1 MKVCLFLLAVGVFV
15 KVASVV
21 DGRSEKLHG
30 DEISKAEAKK
40 ETNESKGY
48 SYEYQGKCKDSLKS
62 PFGKCIDGCKSL
74 NEPKQD
80 FCIKSKD
87 GNMYRVQSIC
97 HYDCYQ
103 NHKGNS
109 YQYQGE
115 CKESPESLFVECI
128 DGCKNYEPKQD
139 FCIKSKDG
147 NMYRVQSI
155 CHYDCYQN
163 HKGNSYQYQGKC
175 K

>member
-15 KVASVV
+15 GVASVV

-40 ETNESKGY
+40 ETNESKRDSRRVAYEADQDGKIGKCLDGCKNHVPKQDFCIKSKDGKMMTVQSICHYDCYQNFKGY

-87 GNMYRVQSIC
+87 GNSCRM
-97 HYDCYQ
+97 H
-103 NHKGNS
+103 
-109 YQYQGE
+109 
-115 CKESPESLFVECI
+115 
-128 DGCKNYEPKQD
+128 
-139 FCIKSKDG
+139 
-147 NMYRVQSI
+147 
-155 CHYDCYQN
+155 
-163 HKGNSYQYQGKC
+163 
-175 K
+175 